1 MSRPA
6 PVALAGLCGAVVVLE
21 LLATGLAVALDLP
34 AQFGATG
41 TDAAAE
47 FASRGTAISPPP
59 LPLAVLAVAAGLA
72 LRPRGGGHGGR
83 GAAVVIG
90 VLFAIGSLGE
100 ATAPATPDVGTAV
113 LVGSGIAGVAIAL
126 ALVAGGVRAIATGR
140 GAV

>member
-6 PVALAGLCGAVVVLE
+6 PVALAGLCAAVVVLE
-21 LLATGLAVALDLP
+21 LLATGLAVALNLP

-59 LPLAVLAVAAGLA
+59 LPLAVLAAAAGLA
-72 LRPRGGGHGGR
+72 LRR
-83 GAAVVIG
+83 GAATVAGALAVGVG

-100 ATAPATPDVGTAV
+100 ATAPATPDVGKAV

-126 ALVAGGVRAIATGR
+126 ALVTGGVRAIAKGR
-140 GAV
+140 RAV